1 MGEIREKVRL
11 TNIADTLENG
21 RARGKRKKPRS
32 IEVEAV
38 VDTGAIMS
46 VIPIHVAQ
54 KLGVGFRTRRV
65 AKYAHG
71 RTEDAPVTNPILF
84 EILGRD
90 TVEEML
96 VLGDQVLIG
105 QTILEKLD
113 LLADCAGRKLMPHP
127 DRPDQPVIA
136 IR

>member
-1 MGEIREKVRL
+1 
-11 TNIADTLENG
+11 
-21 RARGKRKKPRS
+21 
-32 IEVEAV
+32 
-38 VDTGAIMS
+38 MS

-65 AKYAHG
+65 AKYADG
-71 RTEDAPVTNPILF
+71 RTEDVPVTNPILF

-105 QTILEKLD
+105 QSILEKLD
-113 LLADCAGRKLMPHP
+113 LLADCAGRKVMPHP